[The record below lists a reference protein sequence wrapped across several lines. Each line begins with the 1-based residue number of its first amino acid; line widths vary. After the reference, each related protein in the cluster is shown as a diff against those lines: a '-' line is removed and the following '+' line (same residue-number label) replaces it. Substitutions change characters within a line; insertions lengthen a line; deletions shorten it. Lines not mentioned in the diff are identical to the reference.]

1 MRGHSLSIS
10 WIAQVWIE
18 LPLLNDQGNF
28 PLNLFFSLVII
39 IFVILTSI
47 FIIDF
52 RAYFQA
58 STSHFESASDSQT
71 DTTSSAQSNSS
82 GGFDFISLDND
93 SSAMINNRGLN
104 TKI

>member
-1 MRGHSLSIS
+1 METSFSI
-10 WIAQVWIE
+10 
-18 LPLLNDQGNF
+18 F
-28 PLNLFFSLVII
+28 LFFSLVII

-47 FIIDF
+47 LIIDF

-58 STSHFESASDSQT
+58 SNSHFESASDSQT
-71 DTTSSAQSNSS
+71 DTTPSAQSNSS

-93 SSAMINNRGLN
+93 SSAMINNRGLK